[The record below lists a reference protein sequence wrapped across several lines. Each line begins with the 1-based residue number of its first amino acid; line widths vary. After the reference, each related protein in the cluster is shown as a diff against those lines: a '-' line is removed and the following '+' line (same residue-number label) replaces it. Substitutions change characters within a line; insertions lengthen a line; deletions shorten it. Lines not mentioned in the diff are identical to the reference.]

1 MNVPNSRESKDEQEL
16 TSLKTRNG
24 PSESGISSDPLLQ
37 NVEQRGNNKTDE
49 ENDETFQGTT
59 HSTRVLQTSNEINS
73 SEISTIKIFIEGMT
87 CQSCVN
93 NIEGMIRVHPGVIDI
108 KVLLEEK
115 AGHITYKASE
125 TSPKELVDAIIDM
138 GFEVFLPAG
147 EKSSDNNHLSLEP
160 ANSNCSIHIDGM
172 TCISCVNSITGMI
185 SEKPGV
191 KEIHVS
197 LEGKEANISYSSG
210 DITPDQLADF
220 IVDMGFDAFVKEV
233 NGQTEKI
240 KSNSDNNNKKEEVAI
255 QVNGGGDVKP
265 EKQLAKCV
273 LHVQGMTCASCV
285 TAIEKHCKK
294 LYGVDSILVALMAAK
309 AEVKYDPE
317 KITPTDVASSI
328 SQLGFPAEINDVG
341 NGESEVEIMIS
352 GMTCASC
359 VNKIESTIKKLSGVQ
374 SSRVAL
380 ATQRGKFKYDSDKI
394 GVRDILECI
403 NKLGFTASLLSNKDK
418 ENRSYLDQKE
428 EIQKWK
434 TAFLISLIFGV
445 PCMIAMTYFM
455 LDMSIGHKSHE
466 DMCCVIPGVS
476 WENLILFVF
485 STPVQF
491 FGGWHF
497 YVQAYKALKHGSA
510 NMDVLISMTT
520 TISYV
525 YSVCVLAAAIILQE
539 SLSPQTFFDTP
550 PMLLVFISLGRWLEH
565 VAKGKTSEALSK
577 LLSLKATDAV
587 LVTLGTNKEILSER
601 VISVDLVKRGDILK
615 VVQGAKIPVDG
626 RVLSGNSACDESLIT
641 GESMPVHKKVGSVV
655 IGGSINQ
662 TGPLLIEATHTG
674 EHTTLAQIVRLVE
687 EAQSSKAPIQQLADK
702 IAGYF
707 IPFVIAVSIVTLLA
721 WIIVGYANFEA
732 LPISH
737 NEQILRNN
745 LGKVEKIYQYAFK
758 CALSVLAIACPCA
771 LGLATPTAVM
781 VGTGVGALNGILI
794 KGSEPLENAHKVKS
808 IVFDKTGTLTNGT
821 PSVSRIGLFVDE
833 KVCSIVKLLAIVGTA
848 EVNSEH
854 PIASAI
860 VRYVKDTIGS
870 EVSGQCSNFQAVA
883 GCGLKCKVSHLTTT
897 ISWALKSE
905 KIINYMN
912 QTRKLTSGTFELN
925 GVPVDIVSMIS
936 SIQER
941 QNVNLEL
948 LLNPDSQGDQ
958 PEVDSYEV
966 CIGNREWMRRNG
978 VLIPQEVELGMI
990 DEESLGHTA
999 VLAAVNNTLVA
1010 MISVADMVKS
1020 EAHLAVYTL
1029 KRMGLEVIL
1038 LTGDNR
1044 KTAASIARQVGISKV
1059 FAEVLPS
1066 HKVAKIQ
1073 RLQEKGIRVA
1083 MVGDGVN
1090 DSPALAQAD
1099 VGIAIASGTDVA
1111 VEAADVVLMR
1121 NDLLDVVACL
1131 DLSRKTVNR
1140 IRLNFL
1146 FASVYNLLGIPIAA
1160 GVFSPFGFLLQPW
1173 MASAAMALSSVSV
1186 VGSSLL
1192 LKLYRKP
1199 TRATLETPEYLTA
1212 MNARSAARMLDADSI
1227 SLHRGI
1233 DDAISPTMNRSTS
1246 TISRLFNRTK
1256 EDVEGRLLG
1265 NDADDIVTVDFSDRQ
1280 KKAKIVTEM
1289 TTF

>member
-1 MNVPNSRESKDEQEL
+1 MFLSQRIMIPVAVSITRGSKFKLEHARL
-16 TSLKTRNG
+16 SLR
-24 PSESGISSDPLLQ
+24 PVYLLDDG
-37 NVEQRGNNKTDE
+37 E
-49 ENDETFQGTT
+49 DETHQETEVP
-59 HSTRVLQTSNEINS
+59 SLEKINS
-73 SEISTIKIFIEGMT
+73 NSEIASIKIFIEGMS
-87 CQSCVN
+87 CQSCVK
-93 NIEGMIRVHPGVIDI
+93 NIEGTIGNRPGVINI
-108 KVLLEEK
+108 KVNLDDK
-115 AGHITYKASE
+115 IGNVTYKISE
-125 TSPKELVDAIIDM
+125 ITSKELIDAISDM
-138 GFEVFLPAG
+138 GFDAFLSR
-147 EKSSDNNHLSLEP
+147 EDKNFNNDTSSKCNI
-160 ANSNCSIHIDGM
+160 SNCRIHIDGM
-172 TCISCVNSITGMI
+172 TCNSCVNSITGVI
-185 SEKPGV
+185 LEKSGV
-191 KEIHVS
+191 KTIQVS
-197 LEGKEANISYSSG
+197 LDEKEAKVSYNN
-210 DITPDQLADF
+210 DEITADKIAYF
-220 IVDMGFDAFVKEV
+220 IEDMGFDTYVKEI
-233 NGQTEKI
+233 NGQLENKLENNEKT
-240 KSNSDNNNKKEEVAI
+240 KEIEKLKTI
-255 QVNGGGDVKP
+255 NGAGDVKL
-265 EKQLAKCV
+265 EKRLTKCV

-285 TAIEKHCKK
+285 SAIEKHCKK
-294 LYGVDSILVALMAAK
+294 LYGVDNILVALMAAK
-309 AEVKYDPE
+309 AEVKFDPD
-317 KITPTDVASSI
+317 KISPIDIAASI
-328 SQLGFPAEINDVG
+328 SDLGFPTEVSDPG
-341 NGESEVEIMIS
+341 TGESEVEISIT

-359 VNKIESTIKKLSGVQ
+359 VNKIESNVKKLPGMQ
-374 SSRVAL
+374 MANVAL

-403 NKLGFTASLLSNKDK
+403 NKLGFNANLLSNKQN
-418 ENRSYLDQKE
+418 ENRGYLDQKE

-434 TAFLISLIFGV
+434 SAFLISLIFGV

-455 LDMSIGHKSHE
+455 LVMSIGHKSHE

-476 WENLILFVF
+476 WENLILFIF

-497 YVQAYKALKHGSA
+497 YVQAYKALKHGST

-525 YSVCVLAAAIILQE
+525 YSVCVLVAAIILQE
-539 SLSPQTFFDTP
+539 SVSPQTFFDTP

-587 LVTLGTNKEILSER
+587 LITLGTNSEIISER
-601 VISVDLVKRGDILK
+601 IISADLVKRGDFLK

-626 RVLSGNSACDESLIT
+626 RVISGHSACDESLIT
-641 GESMPVHKKVGSVV
+641 GESMPVPKKVGSVV

-662 TGPLLIEATHTG
+662 NGPLLIEATHTG

-707 IPFVIAVSIVTLLA
+707 IPLVISVSFITLIA
-721 WIIVGYANFEA
+721 WITVGYINFDA
-732 LPISH
+732 LPITH
-737 NEQILRNN
+737 NEQIMKNN
-745 LGKVEKIYQYAFK
+745 LGRLEIIYQYAFK

-808 IVFDKTGTLTNGT
+808 IVFDKTGTLTNGVPT
-821 PSVSRIGLFVDE
+821 VTKIVLFVNE
-833 KVCSIVKLLAIVGTA
+833 KICSIGKFLTIVGTA
-848 EVNSEH
+848 EINSEH

-860 VRYVKDTIGS
+860 VRYVKETIGT
-870 EVSGQCSNFQAVA
+870 EISGKCSNFQAVA
-883 GCGLKCKVSHLTTT
+883 GCGLKCKVSYLTTT
-897 ISWALKSE
+897 ISSALRSE
-905 KIINYMN
+905 KVINYMN
-912 QTRKLTSGTFELN
+912 QLRNLNSGTFYLN
-925 GVPVDIVSMIS
+925 EVPVDIVTIINST
-936 SIQER
+936 QES
-941 QNVNLEL
+941 QNLNLEL
-948 LLNPDSQGDQ
+948 LLNPDSHGDRID
-958 PEVDSYEV
+958 VDSYEI

-978 VLIPQEVELGMI
+978 IIITQEVDNRMI
-990 DEESLGHTA
+990 DEESLGRTA
-999 VLAAVNNTLVA
+999 ILTAINNTLVA
-1010 MISVADMVKS
+1010 MISVVDQVKP

-1073 RLQEKGIRVA
+1073 RMQEKGVRVA

-1160 GVFSPFGFLLQPW
+1160 GVFSSFGFLLQPW

-1199 TRATLETPEYLTA
+1199 SKMTLETSEYLA
-1212 MNARSAARMLDADSI
+1212 AINAHSAARTLDADAI
-1227 SLHRGI
+1227 SLHRGL
-1233 DDAISPTMNRSTS
+1233 DDTVSVAMQRSTS
-1246 TISRLFNRTK
+1246 TISRLFNNRAK
-1256 EDVEGRLLG
+1256 EDIEGCLLY
-1265 NDADDIVTVDFSDRQ
+1265 NDADDLVTVDFSNCQ
-1280 KKAKIVTEM
+1280 KRAKIVSDITNL
-1289 TTF
+1289 

>member
-1 MNVPNSRESKDEQEL
+1 MIPVAAVSITRGSKFKLEHARLSLRPVYLLDEGEDEAFQETEVPDE
-16 TSLKTRNG
+16 K
-24 PSESGISSDPLLQ
+24 ISS
-37 NVEQRGNNKTDE
+37 KIA
-49 ENDETFQGTT
+49 
-59 HSTRVLQTSNEINS
+59 S
-73 SEISTIKIFIEGMT
+73 IKIGIEGMS
-87 CQSCVN
+87 CQSCVK
-93 NIEGMIRVHPGVIDI
+93 NIEGTIGNRPGVITI
-108 KVLLEEK
+108 KVILEDK
-115 AGHITYKASE
+115 IGQVTYKSDE
-125 TSPKELVDAIIDM
+125 ISSRELIDAISDM
-138 GFEVFLPAG
+138 GFDAFLSG
-147 EKSSDNNHLSLEP
+147 DEIFNNKDSSLKSNL
-160 ANSNCSIHIDGM
+160 SNCRIHIDGM
-172 TCISCVNSITGMI
+172 TCKSCVNNITGMI
-185 SEKPGV
+185 SEKSGV

-197 LEGKEANISYSSG
+197 LEAKEAKVSFDSNEIS
-210 DITPDQLADF
+210 ADK
-220 IVDMGFDAFVKEV
+220 IANYIEDMGFDTYVKEV
-233 NGQTEKI
+233 DGQGENKLENVDKTKQMEKSMKKING
-240 KSNSDNNNKKEEVAI
+240 A
-255 QVNGGGDVKP
+255 GDVKS
-265 EKQLAKCV
+265 EKSLAKCV

-285 TAIEKHCKK
+285 NAIEKHCKK
-294 LYGVDSILVALMAAK
+294 LYGVDNILVALMAAK
-309 AEVKYDPE
+309 AEVKFDPE
-317 KITPTDVASSI
+317 KISPIDIAASI
-328 SQLGFPAEINDVG
+328 SDLGFPTEVSDPG
-341 NGESEVEIMIS
+341 TGESEVEISIT

-359 VNKIESTIKKLSGVQ
+359 VNKIETHVKKLPGMQMSV
-374 SSRVAL
+374 VAL

-403 NKLGFTASLLSNKDK
+403 NKLGFNANLLSNKQN
-418 ENRSYLDQKE
+418 ENRGYLNQKE

-434 TAFLISLIFGV
+434 SAFLISLIFGV

-455 LDMSIGHKSHE
+455 LVMSVGHKSHE

-476 WENLILFVF
+476 LENLILFIF

-497 YVQAYKALKHGSA
+497 YVQAYKALRHGST

-525 YSVCVLAAAIILQE
+525 YSVCVLLAAIILQE
-539 SLSPQTFFDTP
+539 SVSPQTFFDTP

-587 LVTLGTNKEILSER
+587 LVTLGTNREILTER
-601 VISVDLVKRGDILK
+601 VISADLVKRGDFLK
-615 VVQGAKIPVDG
+615 VVQGSKIPVDG
-626 RVLSGNSACDESLIT
+626 RVISGHSACDESLIT
-641 GESMPVHKKVGSVV
+641 GESMPVTKKIGSVV

-662 TGPLLIEATHTG
+662 NGPLLIEATHTG

-707 IPFVIAVSIVTLLA
+707 IPLVISVSFITLVV
-721 WIIVGYANFEA
+721 WITVGYINFDA
-732 LPISH
+732 LPITH
-737 NEQILRNN
+737 NEQIMKTN
-745 LGKVEKIYQYAFK
+745 LGRLEIIYQYAFK

-808 IVFDKTGTLTNGT
+808 IVFDKTGTLTNGVPAVT
-821 PSVSRIGLFVDE
+821 KICLFVNE

-848 EVNSEH
+848 EINSEH

-860 VRYVKDTIGS
+860 VRYVKETIGT
-870 EVSGQCSNFQAVA
+870 EISGKCSNFQAVA
-883 GCGLKCKVSHLTTT
+883 GCGLKCKVSYLNGT
-897 ISWALKSE
+897 ISSALRSE
-905 KIINYMN
+905 KVINYMN
-912 QTRKLTSGTFELN
+912 QSRNYNSGSFDLNSVPIDVVALINSTREN
-925 GVPVDIVSMIS
+925 
-936 SIQER
+936 
-941 QNVNLEL
+941 QNIDLEL

-958 PEVDSYEV
+958 IDVDLYEI

-978 VLIPQEVELGMI
+978 IIIEQEVDNRMI
-990 DEESLGHTA
+990 DEENLGRTA
-999 VLAAVNNTLVA
+999 VLAAINNNLVA
-1010 MISVADMVKS
+1010 MISVADMVKP

-1073 RLQEKGIRVA
+1073 RLQEKGVRVA

-1099 VGIAIASGTDVA
+1099 VGIAISSGTDVA

-1160 GVFSPFGFLLQPW
+1160 GVFSSFGFLLQPW

-1199 TRATLETPEYLTA
+1199 NKTSLETVEYLAA
-1212 MNARSAARMLDADSI
+1212 MNANTAARTLDADAI
-1227 SLHRGI
+1227 SLHRGL
-1233 DDAISPTMNRSTS
+1233 DDTVSIAMRRSTS
-1246 TISRLFNRTK
+1246 TISRLFNNRAK
-1256 EDVEGRLLG
+1256 EEIEGCLLY
-1265 NDADDIVTVDFSDRQ
+1265 NDGDDLVTVDFSNCQ
-1280 KKAKIVTEM
+1280 KKEKIVSDITNL
-1289 TTF
+1289 